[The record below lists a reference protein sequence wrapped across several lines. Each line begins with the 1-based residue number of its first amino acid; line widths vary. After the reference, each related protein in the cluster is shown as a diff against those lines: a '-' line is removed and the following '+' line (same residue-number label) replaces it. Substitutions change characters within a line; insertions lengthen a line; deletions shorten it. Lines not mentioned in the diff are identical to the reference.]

1 MSMFELRVL
10 QYFLTVAREQNI
22 TKAAECLHITQPT
35 LSRQLIQLEKELGK
49 KLFDRGTHQIELT
62 KEGMLLRRR
71 AEELLDLADKAEK
84 EIREESENVCGEIF
98 IGSGEMKAFQSVAL
112 VMKQF
117 ADKYPHVKFNL
128 YSGNADDLK
137 ERINKGLIDIAL
149 VTTPVEISNFE
160 FIRMKE
166 KDVWGI
172 VMPTHDLLAEKDKIS
187 PQDLKGKKIIHSSRK
202 LVREEIENWFG
213 DAYEQVHEAA
223 SINLFH
229 NAICL
234 IKNGMG
240 YGITLENLVPKD
252 DKSICFRPFSPQLDT
267 GSILIWKKH
276 QNFSPATAKF
286 IEDLKHAFKV

>member
-1 MSMFELRVL
+1 MFELRVL

-49 KLFDRGTHQIELT
+49 KLFDRGTYQIELT

-137 ERINKGLIDIAL
+137 ERINKGLIDITL

-166 KDVWGI
+166 K
-172 VMPTHDLLAEKDKIS
+172 VM
-187 PQDLKGKKIIHSSRK
+187 
-202 LVREEIENWFG
+202 
-213 DAYEQVHEAA
+213 
-223 SINLFH
+223 
-229 NAICL
+229 
-234 IKNGMG
+234 
-240 YGITLENLVPKD
+240 
-252 DKSICFRPFSPQLDT
+252 
-267 GSILIWKKH
+267 
-276 QNFSPATAKF
+276 
-286 IEDLKHAFKV
+286 